1 MKNTARKAVRGLCGM
16 VAMLALA
23 ASIVSMP
30 ASAASHGIYTATA
43 TAHYRHPTTGVI
55 EDSGGENSAVLG
67 QSMTESATNKKA
79 LVEVDASGNTW
90 ITVRL
95 NLMDNIQSP
104 KFQVDG
110 RSVSASLMQED
121 YGSNTADFRLKAN
134 SEKSII
140 RCNMYVTP
148 MGREVIFYIT
158 VGNLKSGS
166 GDFVTSISVEQPKP
180 TPAPA
185 ATPVPTKAPVAST
198 PAPAKTPVTT
208 QSPAPE
214 ATAVPSATPEPSPTT
229 DPEAQTSASGLEEFD
244 ASGNAVEETQAP
256 ENTDSS
262 SGSPVLWWVI
272 GGLVVIAA
280 VGGGVW
286 YVFFV
291 RKGKHPFGKK

>member
-121 YGSNTADFRLKAN
+121 YGSNTADFRLRAN

-185 ATPVPTKAPVAST
+185 PSATKTPAAASTPTPTKAPA
-198 PAPAKTPVTT
+198 APATHT
-208 QSPAPE
+208 PE
-214 ATAVPSATPEPSPTT
+214 ATVAPSATPEPSPTT
-229 DPEAQTSASGLEEFD
+229 DPEAQSSASGLEEFD

>member
-16 VAMLALA
+16 VAMLALVASVA
-23 ASIVSMP
+23 AMP
-30 ASAASHGIYTATA
+30 ASAASHGMYTATA

-166 GDFVTSISVEQPKP
+166 GDFVTSISVEQPKATAAP
-180 TPAPA
+180 APSATKTPATA
-185 ATPVPTKAPVAST
+185 STPTPTKAPA
-198 PAPAKTPVTT
+198 APATPT
-208 QSPAPE
+208 PE
-214 ATAVPSATPEPSPTT
+214 ATVAPSATPEPSPTT
-229 DPEAQTSASGLEEFD
+229 DPEAQSSASGLEEFD

>member
-166 GDFVTSISVEQPKP
+166 GDFVTSISMEQPKATAAP
-180 TPAPA
+180 APSATKTPAA
-185 ATPVPTKAPVAST
+185 ASTPTPTKAPA
-198 PAPAKTPVTT
+198 APATHT
-208 QSPAPE
+208 PE
-214 ATAVPSATPEPSPTT
+214 ATVAPSATPEPSPTT

-256 ENTDSS
+256 ENSDSS

>member
-121 YGSNTADFRLKAN
+121 YGSNTADFRLRAN

-166 GDFVTSISVEQPKP
+166 GDFVTSISVEQPKATTAP
-180 TPAPA
+180 APSATKTPAA
-185 ATPVPTKAPVAST
+185 ASTPTPTKAPA
-198 PAPAKTPVTT
+198 APATHT
-208 QSPAPE
+208 PE
-214 ATAVPSATPEPSPTT
+214 ATVAPSATPEPSPTT
-229 DPEAQTSASGLEEFD
+229 DPEAQSSASGLEEFD
-244 ASGNAVEETQAP
+244 ASGNAVEENQAP
-256 ENTDSS
+256 ENTDFS

>member
-1 MKNTARKAVRGLCGM
+1 MKNTAREAVRGLCGM

-121 YGSNTADFRLKAN
+121 YGSNTADFRLRAN

-166 GDFVTSISVEQPKP
+166 GDFVTSISVEQPKATAAP
-180 TPAPA
+180 APSATKTPAA
-185 ATPVPTKAPVAST
+185 ASTPTPTKAPA
-198 PAPAKTPVTT
+198 APATHT
-208 QSPAPE
+208 PE
-214 ATAVPSATPEPSPTT
+214 ATVAPSATPEPSPTT
-229 DPEAQTSASGLEEFD
+229 DPEAQSSASGLEEFD

-256 ENTDSS
+256 ENSDSS

>member
-121 YGSNTADFRLKAN
+121 YGSNTADFRLRAN

-166 GDFVTSISVEQPKP
+166 GDFVTSISVEQPKATAAP
-180 TPAPA
+180 APSATKTPAA
-185 ATPVPTKAPVAST
+185 ASTPTPTKAPA
-198 PAPAKTPVTT
+198 APATPT
-208 QSPAPE
+208 PE
-214 ATAVPSATPEPSPTT
+214 ATVAPSATPEPSPTT
-229 DPEAQTSASGLEEFD
+229 DPEAQSSASGLEEFD

>member
-166 GDFVTSISVEQPKP
+166 GDFVTSISVEQPKAAAAPAPSATKTPAAASTP
-180 TPAPA
+180 TPTQAPA
-185 ATPVPTKAPVAST
+185 A
-198 PAPAKTPVTT
+198 PAPHT
-208 QSPAPE
+208 PE
-214 ATAVPSATPEPSPTT
+214 ATVAPSAPPAPSPTT
-229 DPEAQTSASGLEEFD
+229 DPEAQSSASGLEEFD

>member
-79 LVEVDASGNTW
+79 LVQVDASGNTW

-121 YGSNTADFRLKAN
+121 YGSNTADFRLRAN

-166 GDFVTSISVEQPKP
+166 GDFVTSISVEQPKATAAP
-180 TPAPA
+180 APSATKTPAA
-185 ATPVPTKAPVAST
+185 ASTPTPTKAPA
-198 PAPAKTPVTT
+198 APATPT
-208 QSPAPE
+208 PE
-214 ATAVPSATPEPSPTT
+214 ATVAPSATPEPSPTT
-229 DPEAQTSASGLEEFD
+229 DPEAQSSASGLEEFD

>member
-23 ASIVSMP
+23 ASIVAMP

-55 EDSGGENSAVLG
+55 EDSGGEDSAVLG

-166 GDFVTSISVEQPKP
+166 GDFVTSISVEQPKATAAP
-180 TPAPA
+180 APSATKTPAA
-185 ATPVPTKAPVAST
+185 ASTPTPTKAPA
-198 PAPAKTPVTT
+198 APATHT
-208 QSPAPE
+208 PE
-214 ATAVPSATPEPSPTT
+214 ATVAPSATPEPSPTT
-229 DPEAQTSASGLEEFD
+229 DPEVQSSASGLEEFD

>member
-1 MKNTARKAVRGLCGM
+1 M

-166 GDFVTSISVEQPKP
+166 GDFVTSISVEQPKATAAP
-180 TPAPA
+180 APSATKTPAA
-185 ATPVPTKAPVAST
+185 ASTPTPTKAPA
-198 PAPAKTPVTT
+198 APATHT
-208 QSPAPE
+208 PE
-214 ATAVPSATPEPSPTT
+214 ATVAPSATPEPSPTT
-229 DPEAQTSASGLEEFD
+229 DPEAQSSASGLEEFD

-286 YVFFV
+286 YVCFV

>member
-185 ATPVPTKAPVAST
+185 PSATKTPAAASTPTPTKAPA
-198 PAPAKTPVTT
+198 APATHT
-208 QSPAPE
+208 PE
-214 ATAVPSATPEPSPTT
+214 ATVAPSATPEPSPTT
-229 DPEAQTSASGLEEFD
+229 DPEAQSSASGLEEFD

>member
-79 LVEVDASGNTW
+79 LVEVDARGNTW

-166 GDFVTSISVEQPKP
+166 GDFVTSISMEQPKATTAP
-180 TPAPA
+180 APSATKTPAA
-185 ATPVPTKAPVAST
+185 ASTPTPTKAPA
-198 PAPAKTPVTT
+198 APATHT
-208 QSPAPE
+208 PE
-214 ATAVPSATPEPSPTT
+214 ATVAPSATPEPSPTT
-229 DPEAQTSASGLEEFD
+229 DPEAQSSASGLEEFD

>member
-110 RSVSASLMQED
+110 RSVSASLKQED

-166 GDFVTSISVEQPKP
+166 GDFVTSITVEQPKATAALAP
-180 TPAPA
+180 SATKTPAA
-185 ATPVPTKAPVAST
+185 ASTPTPTKAPA
-198 PAPAKTPVTT
+198 APATPT
-208 QSPAPE
+208 PE
-214 ATAVPSATPEPSPTT
+214 ATVAPSATPEPSPTT
-229 DPEAQTSASGLEEFD
+229 DPEAQSSASGLEEFD

>member
-166 GDFVTSISVEQPKP
+166 GDFVTSISVEQPKATAAP
-180 TPAPA
+180 APSATKTPAA
-185 ATPVPTKAPVAST
+185 ASTPTPTKAPA
-198 PAPAKTPVTT
+198 APATHT
-208 QSPAPE
+208 SE
-214 ATAVPSATPEPSPTT
+214 ATVAPSATPEPSPTT
-229 DPEAQTSASGLEEFD
+229 DPEAQSSASGLEEFD

>member
-166 GDFVTSISVEQPKP
+166 GDFVTSISMEQPKA
-180 TPAPA
+180 TTAPAPA
-185 ATPVPTKAPVAST
+185 ATKTPAAASTPTPTKAPA
-198 PAPAKTPVTT
+198 APATHT
-208 QSPAPE
+208 PE
-214 ATAVPSATPEPSPTT
+214 ATVAPSATPEPSPTT
-229 DPEAQTSASGLEEFD
+229 DPEAQSSASGLEEFD

>member
-121 YGSNTADFRLKAN
+121 YGSNTADFRLRAN

-166 GDFVTSISVEQPKP
+166 GDFVTSISMEQPKATAAP
-180 TPAPA
+180 APSATKTPAA
-185 ATPVPTKAPVAST
+185 ASTPTPTKAPA
-198 PAPAKTPVTT
+198 APATHT
-208 QSPAPE
+208 PE
-214 ATAVPSATPEPSPTT
+214 ATVAPSATPEPSPTT
-229 DPEAQTSASGLEEFD
+229 DPEAQSSTSGLEEFD
-244 ASGNAVEETQAP
+244 ASGNAVEETPAP
-256 ENTDSS
+256 ENSDSS

>member
-166 GDFVTSISVEQPKP
+166 GDFVTSISVEQPKATAAP
-180 TPAPA
+180 APSATKTPAA
-185 ATPVPTKAPVAST
+185 ASTPTPTKAPA
-198 PAPAKTPVTT
+198 APATHT
-208 QSPAPE
+208 PE
-214 ATAVPSATPEPSPTT
+214 ATVAPSATPEPSPTT
-229 DPEAQTSASGLEEFD
+229 DPEAQSSASGLEEFD

-256 ENTDSS
+256 ENTGSS

>member
-121 YGSNTADFRLKAN
+121 YGSNTADSRLKAN

-166 GDFVTSISVEQPKP
+166 GDFVTSISVEQPKATAAP
-180 TPAPA
+180 APSATKTPAA
-185 ATPVPTKAPVAST
+185 ASTPTPTKAPA
-198 PAPAKTPVTT
+198 APATPT
-208 QSPAPE
+208 PE
-214 ATAVPSATPEPSPTT
+214 ATVAPSATPEPSPTT
-229 DPEAQTSASGLEEFD
+229 DPEAQSSASGLEEFD

-256 ENTDSS
+256 ENADSS

>member
-166 GDFVTSISVEQPKP
+166 GDFVTSISMEQPKATAAP
-180 TPAPA
+180 APSATKTPAA
-185 ATPVPTKAPVAST
+185 ASTPTPTKAPA
-198 PAPAKTPVTT
+198 APATHT
-208 QSPAPE
+208 PE
-214 ATAVPSATPEPSPTT
+214 ATVAPSATPEPSPTT
-229 DPEAQTSASGLEEFD
+229 DPEAQSSASGLEEFD

>member
-121 YGSNTADFRLKAN
+121 YGSNTADFRLRAN

-166 GDFVTSISVEQPKP
+166 GDFVTSISVEQPKASAAP
-180 TPAPA
+180 APSATKTPAA
-185 ATPVPTKAPVAST
+185 ASTPTPTKAPA
-198 PAPAKTPVTT
+198 APATHT
-208 QSPAPE
+208 PE
-214 ATAVPSATPEPSPTT
+214 ATVAPSATPEPSPTT
-229 DPEAQTSASGLEEFD
+229 DPEAQSSASGLEEFD

>member
-1 MKNTARKAVRGLCGM
+1 M

-166 GDFVTSISVEQPKP
+166 GDFVTSISVEQPKATAAP
-180 TPAPA
+180 APSATKTPAA
-185 ATPVPTKAPVAST
+185 ASTPTPTKAPA
-198 PAPAKTPVTT
+198 APATHTPEDTV
-208 QSPAPE
+208 A
-214 ATAVPSATPEPSPTT
+214 PSATPEPSPTT
-229 DPEAQTSASGLEEFD
+229 DPEAQSSASGLEEFD

>member
-67 QSMTESATNKKA
+67 QSMTESATNTKA
-79 LVEVDASGNTW
+79 RVEVDASGNTW

-166 GDFVTSISVEQPKP
+166 GDFVTSISVEQPKATAAP
-180 TPAPA
+180 APSATKTPAA
-185 ATPVPTKAPVAST
+185 ASTPTPTKAPA
-198 PAPAKTPVTT
+198 APATHT
-208 QSPAPE
+208 PE
-214 ATAVPSATPEPSPTT
+214 ATVAPSATPEPSPTT
-229 DPEAQTSASGLEEFD
+229 DPEAQSSASGLEEFD

>member
-166 GDFVTSISVEQPKP
+166 GDFVTSISVEQPKATAAP
-180 TPAPA
+180 TPSATKTPA
-185 ATPVPTKAPVAST
+185 AASTPTPTKAPA
-198 PAPAKTPVTT
+198 APATHT
-208 QSPAPE
+208 PE
-214 ATAVPSATPEPSPTT
+214 ATVAPSATPEPSPTT
-229 DPEAQTSASGLEEFD
+229 DPEAQSSASGLEEFD

>member
-1 MKNTARKAVRGLCGM
+1 M

-166 GDFVTSISVEQPKP
+166 GDFVTSISVEQPKATAAP
-180 TPAPA
+180 APSATKTPAA
-185 ATPVPTKAPVAST
+185 ASTPTPTKAPA
-198 PAPAKTPVTT
+198 APATHT
-208 QSPAPE
+208 PE
-214 ATAVPSATPEPSPTT
+214 ATVAPSATPEPSPTT

>member
-166 GDFVTSISVEQPKP
+166 GDFVTSISVEQPKATAAP
-180 TPAPA
+180 APSATKTPAA
-185 ATPVPTKAPVAST
+185 ASTPTPTKAPA
-198 PAPAKTPVTT
+198 APATHT
-208 QSPAPE
+208 PE
-214 ATAVPSATPEPSPTT
+214 ATVAPSATPEPSPTT
-229 DPEAQTSASGLEEFD
+229 DPEAQSSASGLEEFD

>member
-67 QSMTESATNKKA
+67 QSMTGSATNKKA

-166 GDFVTSISVEQPKP
+166 GDFVTSISVEQPKATTAP
-180 TPAPA
+180 APSATKTPAA
-185 ATPVPTKAPVAST
+185 ASTPTPTKAPA
-198 PAPAKTPVTT
+198 APATHT
-208 QSPAPE
+208 PE
-214 ATAVPSATPEPSPTT
+214 ATVAPSATPEPSPTT
-229 DPEAQTSASGLEEFD
+229 DPEAQSSASGLEEFD

>member
-166 GDFVTSISVEQPKP
+166 GDFVTSISVEQPKATAAP
-180 TPAPA
+180 APSATKTPAA
-185 ATPVPTKAPVAST
+185 ASTPTPTKAPA
-198 PAPAKTPVTT
+198 APATHT
-208 QSPAPE
+208 PE
-214 ATAVPSATPEPSPTT
+214 ATVAPSATPGPSPTT
-229 DPEAQTSASGLEEFD
+229 DPEAQSSASGLEEFD

>member
-166 GDFVTSISVEQPKP
+166 GDFVTSISVEQPK
-180 TPAPA
+180 APA
-185 ATPVPTKAPVAST
+185 APAPSATKTPTAASTPTPTKAPA
-198 PAPAKTPVTT
+198 APATPT
-208 QSPAPE
+208 PE
-214 ATAVPSATPEPSPTT
+214 ATVAPSATPEPSPTT
-229 DPEAQTSASGLEEFD
+229 DPEAQSSASGLEEFD

>member
-166 GDFVTSISVEQPKP
+166 GDFVTSISVERPKVTAAP
-180 TPAPA
+180 APSATKTPAA
-185 ATPVPTKAPVAST
+185 ASTPTPTKAPA
-198 PAPAKTPVTT
+198 APATHT
-208 QSPAPE
+208 PE
-214 ATAVPSATPEPSPTT
+214 ATVAPSATPEPSPTT
-229 DPEAQTSASGLEEFD
+229 DPEAQSSASGLEEFD

>member
-121 YGSNTADFRLKAN
+121 YGSNTADFRLRAN

-166 GDFVTSISVEQPKP
+166 GDFVTSISVEQPKATAAP
-180 TPAPA
+180 APSATKTPAA
-185 ATPVPTKAPVAST
+185 ASTPTPTKAPA
-198 PAPAKTPVTT
+198 APATHT
-208 QSPAPE
+208 PE
-214 ATAVPSATPEPSPTT
+214 ATVAPSATPEPSPTT
-229 DPEAQTSASGLEEFD
+229 DPEAQSSTSGLEEFD

>member
-1 MKNTARKAVRGLCGM
+1 MKNTAREAVRGLCGM

-166 GDFVTSISVEQPKP
+166 GDFVTSISVEQPKATAAP
-180 TPAPA
+180 APSATKTPAA
-185 ATPVPTKAPVAST
+185 ASTPTPTKAPA
-198 PAPAKTPVTT
+198 APATPT
-208 QSPAPE
+208 PE
-214 ATAVPSATPEPSPTT
+214 ATVAPSATPEPSPTT
-229 DPEAQTSASGLEEFD
+229 DPEAQSSASGLEEFD

>member
-166 GDFVTSISVEQPKP
+166 GDFVTSISVEQPKATAAP
-180 TPAPA
+180 APSATKTPAA
-185 ATPVPTKAPVAST
+185 ASAPTPTKAPA
-198 PAPAKTPVTT
+198 APATHT
-208 QSPAPE
+208 PE
-214 ATAVPSATPEPSPTT
+214 ATVAPSATPEPSPTT
-229 DPEAQTSASGLEEFD
+229 DPEAQSSASGLEEFD

>member
-1 MKNTARKAVRGLCGM
+1 M

-166 GDFVTSISVEQPKP
+166 GDFVTSISVEQPKATAAP
-180 TPAPA
+180 APSATKTPAA
-185 ATPVPTKAPVAST
+185 ASTPTPTKAPA
-198 PAPAKTPVTT
+198 APATPT
-208 QSPAPE
+208 PE
-214 ATAVPSATPEPSPTT
+214 ATVAPSATPEPSPTT
-229 DPEAQTSASGLEEFD
+229 DPEAQSSASGLEEFD

>member
-23 ASIVSMP
+23 VSIVSMP

-166 GDFVTSISVEQPKP
+166 GDFVTSISVEQPKATAAP
-180 TPAPA
+180 APSATKTPAA
-185 ATPVPTKAPVAST
+185 ASTPTPTKAPA
-198 PAPAKTPVTT
+198 APATPT
-208 QSPAPE
+208 PE
-214 ATAVPSATPEPSPTT
+214 ATVAPSATPEPSPTT
-229 DPEAQTSASGLEEFD
+229 DPEAQSSASGLEEFD

>member
-16 VAMLALA
+16 VTMLALA

-166 GDFVTSISVEQPKP
+166 GDFVTSISVEQPKATAAP
-180 TPAPA
+180 APSATKTPAA
-185 ATPVPTKAPVAST
+185 ASTPTPTKAPA
-198 PAPAKTPVTT
+198 APATHT
-208 QSPAPE
+208 PE
-214 ATAVPSATPEPSPTT
+214 ATVAPSATPEPSPTT
-229 DPEAQTSASGLEEFD
+229 DPEAQSSASGLEEFD

>member
-1 MKNTARKAVRGLCGM
+1 MKNTAREAVRGLCGM

-166 GDFVTSISVEQPKP
+166 GDFVTSISVEQPKATAAP
-180 TPAPA
+180 APSATKTPAA
-185 ATPVPTKAPVAST
+185 ASTPTPTKAPA
-198 PAPAKTPVTT
+198 APATHT
-208 QSPAPE
+208 PE
-214 ATAVPSATPEPSPTT
+214 ATVAPSATPEPSPTT
-229 DPEAQTSASGLEEFD
+229 DPEAQSSASGLEEFD
-244 ASGNAVEETQAP
+244 ASGNAVEEPQAP

>member
-121 YGSNTADFRLKAN
+121 YGSNTADFRLRAN

-166 GDFVTSISVEQPKP
+166 GDFVTSISVEQPKATAAP
-180 TPAPA
+180 APSATKTPAA
-185 ATPVPTKAPVAST
+185 ASTPTPTKAPA
-198 PAPAKTPVTT
+198 APATHT
-208 QSPAPE
+208 PE
-214 ATAVPSATPEPSPTT
+214 ATVAPSATPEPSPTT
-229 DPEAQTSASGLEEFD
+229 DPEAQSSASGLEEFD

>member
-1 MKNTARKAVRGLCGM
+1 M

-166 GDFVTSISVEQPKP
+166 GDFVTSISVEQPKATAAP
-180 TPAPA
+180 APSATKTPAA
-185 ATPVPTKAPVAST
+185 ASTPTPTKAPA
-198 PAPAKTPVTT
+198 APATHT
-208 QSPAPE
+208 PE
-214 ATAVPSATPEPSPTT
+214 ATVAPSATPEPSPTT
-229 DPEAQTSASGLEEFD
+229 DPEAQSSASGLEEFD

>member
-166 GDFVTSISVEQPKP
+166 GDFVTSISVEQPKATVAP
-180 TPAPA
+180 APSATKTPAA
-185 ATPVPTKAPVAST
+185 ASTPTPTKAPA
-198 PAPAKTPVTT
+198 APATHT
-208 QSPAPE
+208 PE
-214 ATAVPSATPEPSPTT
+214 ATVAPSATPEPSPTT
-229 DPEAQTSASGLEEFD
+229 DPEAQSSASGLEEFD